1 MNEQRFR
8 TPARAAVA
16 LLLASSLGACALLR
30 GGGGEQATIFAPEP
44 RVVLDPAAPTVDW
57 QLSLSPPTAARVF
70 DSFRIAVRPEPGEL
84 QVYSGVGWAKRPTD
98 MLQDSVL
105 RALED
110 SGKIGGASRQGS
122 GAAGDYRLLTDLRR
136 FESDYA
142 GNAVPAATIE
152 VNAKLLH
159 AVDRQI
165 VASRT
170 FRQAVPAAGTDP
182 RQVSAAFSQAL
193 ATVAGDIASW
203 VLVTGDA
210 HDGMDHPLDTP

>member
-1 MNEQRFR
+1 MNQSRLR
-8 TPARAAVA
+8 APARAAAV
-16 LLLASSLGACALLR
+16 LLLACSLGACALLG

-57 QLSLSPPTAARVF
+57 QLTLSPPTAPRVF
-70 DSFRIAVRPEPGEL
+70 DSFRIAVRPAPGEL

-98 MLQDSVL
+98 MLQDAVL
-105 RALED
+105 QALED
-110 SGKIGGASRQGS
+110 SGKIRGASRQGS

-159 AVDRQI
+159 AIDRDI

-182 RQVSAAFSQAL
+182 RQVSEAFSQAL
-193 ATVAGDIASW
+193 GTVAGDIGSW

-210 HDGMDHPLDTP
+210 HDGVEHPIAAP